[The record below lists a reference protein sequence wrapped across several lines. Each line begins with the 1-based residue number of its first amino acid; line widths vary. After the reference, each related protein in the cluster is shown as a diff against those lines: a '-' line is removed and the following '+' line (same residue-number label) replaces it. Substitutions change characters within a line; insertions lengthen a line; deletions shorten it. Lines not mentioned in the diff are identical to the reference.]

1 MDVHRSIG
9 AVTPE
14 MLAEGSSSA
23 VEALHKS
30 LVSMRKEL
38 AKKNKVLN
46 YRYHLTFLFKLR
58 RDIFQEIEDMKREM
72 GAKERQEQPKFEDLF
87 EPTLEEEDDEMEEA
101 IGPGGSKL
109 KRPSLVVDSRRASA
123 GAVVSDDF
131 DQGRTYK

>member
-1 MDVHRSIG
+1 
-9 AVTPE
+9 
-14 MLAEGSSSA
+14 
-23 VEALHKS
+23 
-30 LVSMRKEL
+30 
-38 AKKNKVLN
+38 
-46 YRYHLTFLFKLR
+46 
-58 RDIFQEIEDMKREM
+58 MKREM

>member
-38 AKKNKVLN
+38 AKKNKVFN
-46 YRYHLTFLFKLR
+46 YRYHQTFLFKPR

-72 GAKERQEQPKFEDLF
+72 GAKDRQEQPKFEDLF
-87 EPTLEEEDDEMEEA
+87 EPTLEEEDDEIEEA
-101 IGPGGSKL
+101 IGPGRPTL
-109 KRPSLVVDSRRASA
+109 KRPSIVDSRRASA

-131 DQGRTYK
+131 DQGCIVP